1 MNKFL
6 LSSVICAV
14 VLVGWLSLS
23 LAATVNLA
31 WDANTESD
39 LAGYKL
45 YRAPGACTT
54 PGAFAL
60 AQTFGRVTTGSDTV
74 VSDGLY
80 CYRMTAFDTANNES
94 LFSNTV
100 GASVNANPP
109 AAPANL
115 RVVAATP

>member
-1 MNKFL
+1 MRK
-6 LSSVICAV
+6 
-14 VLVGWLSLS
+14 LVGALFAILLLTGSAH
-23 LAATVNLA
+23 AATVNLG

-45 YRAPGACTT
+45 YRAPGSFTT

-74 VSDGLY
+74 TTDGQY

-100 GASVNANPP
+100 GASINVNPP
-109 AAPANL
+109 VAPLNL
-115 RVVAATP
+115 RVIGVTP

>member
-6 LSSVICAV
+6 ISSAICAM

-23 LAATVNLA
+23 FAATVNLA

-45 YRAPGACTT
+45 YRAPGACAT

-74 VSDGLY
+74 TADGLY
-80 CYRMTAFDTANNES
+80 CYRLTAFDTANNES
-94 LFSNTV
+94 LFSNIV

-109 AAPANL
+109 VAPANL
-115 RVVAATP
+115 HVVGVTP